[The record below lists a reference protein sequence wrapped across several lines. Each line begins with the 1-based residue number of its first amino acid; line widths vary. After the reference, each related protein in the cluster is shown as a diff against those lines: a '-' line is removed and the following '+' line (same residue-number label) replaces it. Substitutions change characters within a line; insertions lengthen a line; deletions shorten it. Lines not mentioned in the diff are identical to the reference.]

1 MLDNKDQEISEKL
14 QLQFDLTLKI
24 AIATARQHKS
34 VKLQLKQ
41 KRGTGHS
48 SFDRVH
54 QGQNTISQARE
65 NACSRCMEYPTKK
78 ENVQHLETKHLKCR
92 SKSHF
97 VCRTITSKNMDDVQE
112 LE

>member
-1 MLDNKDQEISEKL
+1 MLDNKDQELSEKL
-14 QLQFDLTLKI
+14 QLQFEVTLKI
-24 AIATARQHKS
+24 AIATARQHKA

-54 QGQNTISQARE
+54 QGQNTSSQARE
-65 NACSRCMEYPTKK
+65 NACSRCVEYSTKN
-78 ENVQHLETKHLKCR
+78 ENVQHLETKHLKCG

-97 VCRTITSKNMDDVQE
+97 VCRTKPSKNMVDVQE
-112 LE
+112 LD